1 MNETDPFLSYTLE
14 LQEFVG
20 RENFEQNLLQALAHT
35 QVVPHAKAHLFLFY
49 PAGQRSRIFD
59 TEGEVR
65 QGGQPLNEIID
76 DHAHEL
82 PRFQEVVEGANTPA
96 ALRMLQTDEEVETST
111 IFRAVLSPFGL
122 RDVLQI
128 PLLQEESRQSV
139 ILGNP
144 ETYRAEDLAAAE
156 RFRTITAATLRNHY
170 WLTHAEANGRHIAEV
185 RGTSAILPIE
195 EDGQLP
201 SWPQAVA
208 TFAERDPI
216 VTPLPPQPPA
226 EILAWVDG
234 NRRHYP
240 LESPDHNRQV
250 FYLDN
255 QQGLPLHTVFLGDRT
270 GQHRLLLYRPVGVP
284 PQFRLTPRE
293 VEVLEGLT
301 FGRTNAEIART
312 LGISPFTA
320 RNYVEQI
327 LHKLGASNRQ
337 EAATLAVGWF
347 REA

>member
-1 MNETDPFLSYTLE
+1 MTESDPFLSYTLA

-20 RENFEQNLLQALAHT
+20 QDHFERNLLQTLART
-35 QVVPHAKAHLFLFY
+35 QVIPHAKAHLFLFY
-49 PAGQRSRIFD
+49 PAEQRSRIFD
-59 TEGEVR
+59 TDGEV
-65 QGGQPLNEIID
+65 QQAGQPLNEIID
-76 DHAHEL
+76 EHAHEL
-82 PRFQEVVEGANTPA
+82 PRFQAVVEGADAPA
-96 ALRMLQTDEEVETST
+96 ALRMLQTAEEVEAST

-122 RDVLQI
+122 HDVLQL
-128 PLLQEESRQSV
+128 PLLQEESRHSL
-139 ILGNP
+139 ILAHP
-144 ETYRAEDLAAAE
+144 EPYREEDLAAAE

-170 WLTHAEANGRHIAEV
+170 WLAHAEANGRHISEV
-185 RGTSAILPIE
+185 RGTSTILPIG

-201 SWPQAVA
+201 SWPQAIA

-216 VTPLPPQPPA
+216 VTPLPPQPPE

-234 NRRHYP
+234 HCRHYP

-250 FYLDN
+250 FYLAE

-270 GQHRLLLYRPVGVP
+270 GRHRLLLYRPVGVP
-284 PQFRLTPRE
+284 PQLRLTARE

-301 FGRTNAEIART
+301 FGRSNAEIART
-312 LGISPFTA
+312 LGISPYTA

-327 LHKLGASNRQ
+327 LYKLGASNRQ
-337 EAATLAVGWF
+337 EAAALAVGWF